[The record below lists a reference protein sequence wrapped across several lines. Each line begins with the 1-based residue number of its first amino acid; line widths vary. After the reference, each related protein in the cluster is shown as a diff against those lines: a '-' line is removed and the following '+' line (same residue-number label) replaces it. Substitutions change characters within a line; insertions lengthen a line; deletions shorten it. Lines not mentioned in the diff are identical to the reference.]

1 MSYSIGEVS
10 KTTNIPISTL
20 RYYDREGMFPNM
32 ARSNGG
38 IRVFSEKEVATIK
51 VIDCLKNTGMPIK
64 DIKNFLDCGEE
75 GDASLQKRQQLFH
88 ERLEE
93 VTKQMAA
100 LQETMNTIK
109 YKCWYYDTAM
119 EAGTEAV
126 VKELPLEEIPEEV
139 REYKL

>member
-51 VIDCLKNTGMPIK
+51 VIDCLKNHEYDQIQMLVLRYSDGSRHRSGSKRATARRNTRRSPGIQTVSK
-64 DIKNFLDCGEE
+64 EKNHLLFL
-75 GDASLQKRQQLFH
+75 QVVF
-88 ERLEE
+88 RL
-93 VTKQMAA
+93 
-100 LQETMNTIK
+100 
-109 YKCWYYDTAM
+109 Y
-119 EAGTEAV
+119 
-126 VKELPLEEIPEEV
+126 
-139 REYKL
+139 

>member
-1 MSYSIGEVS
+1 
-10 KTTNIPISTL
+10 
-20 RYYDREGMFPNM
+20 
-32 ARSNGG
+32 
-38 IRVFSEKEVATIK
+38 
-51 VIDCLKNTGMPIK
+51 
-64 DIKNFLDCGEE
+64 
-75 GDASLQKRQQLFH
+75 LQKRQQLFH

-119 EAGTEAV
+119 VAGTEAV

-139 REYKL
+139 RAYKL